1 MTSRLLDETNGRR
14 TFVVVFEIDDEVASG
29 LNRFAREND
38 LDGSHFAALGALRD
52 VTLGWWN
59 WDERDYEPI
68 RLQEQVEVLT
78 MVGNIARAP
87 DGGHT
92 VHAHLVIGRRDGS
105 ARGGHLLEAYV
116 RPTLEVTLVESPG
129 HLQRRPDPTTGLALI
144 AP

>member
-78 MVGNIARAP
+78 MVDRKS
-87 DGGHT
+87 
-92 VHAHLVIGRRDGS
+92 VV
-105 ARGGHLLEAYV
+105 
-116 RPTLEVTLVESPG
+116 
-129 HLQRRPDPTTGLALI
+129 
-144 AP
+144 